1 MPVPESQ
8 GRMSQRNDLFTS
20 GLADMER
27 AREKFISSSDSMTK
41 KMEDSWRR
49 GISDKD
55 RWVRSTILTKM
66 MCK

>member
-1 MPVPESQ
+1 
-8 GRMSQRNDLFTS
+8 
-20 GLADMER
+20 MER